1 MHVILTGE
9 KLNEKTTKVSSNSPG
24 PSSLNILQTLSLST
38 INVLMLKYMVEGVLC
53 GTVTTFHLSS
63 IG

>member
-38 INVLMLKYMVEGVLC
+38 INVLMLKYMVEGV
-53 GTVTTFHLSS
+53 TIAVEV
-63 IG
+63 